1 MGDKF
6 KNKFKVFLQLLFAW
20 TIVMLL
26 IMYSWG
32 WFTHNAVLKDIIA
45 LKSFHV
51 IASSENWE
59 LMASSDFGYTP
70 FFRYKGKGKVENTV
84 DIRGVIDHKMYIY
97 NREKILD
104 GVARIDRSVVM
115 DRHFFIGEKRWYT
128 EDSDDIY
135 HSACL
140 EITWKKN
147 GKTYSEVMSS
157 EELTKEQIQE
167 IKDKWIDHSL
177 EEYEYLYKIFGEP
190 ERIPVN
196 QE

>member
-1 MGDKF
+1 
-6 KNKFKVFLQLLFAW
+6 
-20 TIVMLL
+20 MLL

-32 WFTHNAVLKDIIA
+32 WFTHNAMLKDIVA

-59 LMASSDFGYTP
+59 LLGPSDFGYTP

-84 DIRGVIDHKMYIY
+84 DICGVIDRKKYIY
-97 NREKILD
+97 NGEIILD
-104 GVARIDRSVVM
+104 GVDGIDRSAVM

-128 EDSDDIY
+128 DDSHKIY
-135 HSACL
+135 HAACL

-147 GKTYSEVMSS
+147 DKIYSEVMSS
-157 EELTKEQIQE
+157 EELTKEQIEE
-167 IKDKWIDHSL
+167 IKNKWIDQST
-177 EEYEYLYKIFGEP
+177 EEREYLYEIFGEP